1 MSGSIKAQP
10 EEEIRLMV
18 PIILAGMAV
27 ARLVAPVIAK
37 KLIRE
42 GLAKAAPKAAKVSP
56 SKPITSMNQLPNN
69 LIKPSTSSK
78 PLLKTEKRPGARTA
92 KEGKA
97 LRERTKKNRQQI
109 KESAPKP
116 KAISAPKKIR
126 RGVLEQA
133 KIDKEIAFQ
142 SAQKLRGAEQARGSV
157 KTVSKSQKGM
167 SLPGKGETV
176 KRRKGG
182 IARNTR
188 IF

>member
-1 MSGSIKAQP
+1 
-10 EEEIRLMV
+10 MV
-18 PIILAGMAV
+18 PIIFAGMRV
-27 ARLVAPVIAK
+27 ASLVVPVIAK

-42 GLAKAAPKAAKVSP
+42 GLAKPAAKAAKVSP

-116 KAISAPKKIR
+116 KEISAPKKIR
-126 RGVLEQA
+126 RGVEAQA

-142 SAQKLRGAEQARGSV
+142 SARKLREAEQVRGPINKVPS
-157 KTVSKSQKGM
+157 SQKGM
-167 SLPGKGETV
+167 RLPGKGETV

-182 IARNTR
+182 IAKKTR

>member
-1 MSGSIKAQP
+1 
-10 EEEIRLMV
+10 MV
-18 PIILAGMAV
+18 PIIFAGMRV
-27 ARLVAPVIAK
+27 ASLVTPIIAK
-37 KLIRE
+37 KLIRD
-42 GLAKAAPKAAKVSP
+42 GLGKAAPKTAQVSS

-97 LRERTKKNRQQI
+97 LRERTKKNKQQI

-157 KTVSKSQKGM
+157 KTVSKSQKGI

>member
-1 MSGSIKAQP
+1 
-10 EEEIRLMV
+10 MV
-18 PIILAGMAV
+18 PIIFAGMRV
-27 ARLVAPVIAK
+27 ASLVTPIIAK
-37 KLIRE
+37 KLIRD
-42 GLAKAAPKAAKVSP
+42 GLGKAAPKTAQVSS

-78 PLLKTEKRPGARTA
+78 PLLKAEKRLGARTA

-116 KAISAPKKIR
+116 KEISAPKKIR
-126 RGVLEQA
+126 RGVEAQA

-142 SAQKLRGAEQARGSV
+142 SARKLREAEQVRGPINKVPS
-157 KTVSKSQKGM
+157 SQKGM
-167 SLPGKGETV
+167 RLPGKGETV

-182 IARNTR
+182 IAKKTR

>member
-1 MSGSIKAQP
+1 
-10 EEEIRLMV
+10 MV
-18 PIILAGMAV
+18 PIIFAGMRV
-27 ARLVAPVIAK
+27 ASLVTPIIAK
-37 KLIRE
+37 KLIRD
-42 GLAKAAPKAAKVSP
+42 GLGKAAPKTAQVSS

-116 KAISAPKKIR
+116 KEISAPKKIR
-126 RGVLEQA
+126 RGVEAQA

-142 SAQKLRGAEQARGSV
+142 SARKLREAEQVRGPINKVPS
-157 KTVSKSQKGM
+157 SQKGM
-167 SLPGKGETV
+167 RLPGKGETV

-182 IARNTR
+182 IAKKTR

>member
-10 EEEIRLMV
+10 EEGIRLMV

-97 LRERTKKNRQQI
+97 LRERTKKNKQQI